1 MEGRVLEWLVT
12 LPVLMALGREQI
24 EVAGIVD
31 LGVHERVNERLTE
44 MSGVER
50 VNPVRVQEDV
60 VQFELAISTTE
71 ARVMDALER
80 DGRLTGSDA
89 EYRWE

>member
-1 MEGRVLEWLVT
+1 
-12 LPVLMALGREQI
+12 
-24 EVAGIVD
+24 
-31 LGVHERVNERLTE
+31 
-44 MSGVER
+44 VER